1 MSATLPHFIRRLSR
15 IPRSR
20 GFGVQSPWAYR
31 FVRSVACERRPYY
44 AYEDHSQHLL
54 SLINDILEMSRIESG
69 KIEQEYVPCS
79 LDSVLDETVNLFDE
93 LMRQKGLRFAVHGS
107 QITHRYVWCD
117 KRSMSRVLLNLV
129 SNAFKFTPAGGEVT
143 VTLLE
148 SGAAEGGYGSYEL
161 RVKDTGI
168 GMSAEFVDKMFV
180 AFERERTSTASGM
193 EGTGLGLPITKSLVE
208 LMGGTI
214 DVLDMHCID
223 PGTFRFGEVQAQC
236 GNAAFQYIK
245 KAIELAM
252 ANEVDGTV
260 TAPLNKEA
268 LNLAGHHYDGH
279 TEIYATFTNT
289 KKYAMMLADENIRVI
304 HVSTHVPLRK
314 ACDLVKKA
322 RVIECVELID
332 DACRQFGIDQP
343 LIAVAGLNP
352 HSSEN
357 GMFGYE
363 EAQEI
368 IPAIEELRQR
378 GFNVD
383 GPVPPDSV
391 FAKAKCGKYDGVVA
405 MYHDQGHIPLKVCA
419 FNWNKETGQ
428 MESASGV
435 NITLGLP
442 IIRVSVD
449 HGTAFDVAGRGIAN
463 DSAMTLSIDYA
474 TRMAIYRKA
483 KLNGE
488 Q

>member
-1 MSATLPHFIRRLSR
+1 MKP
-15 IPRSR
+15 
-20 GFGVQSPWAYR
+20 
-31 FVRSVACERRPYY
+31 
-44 AYEDHSQHLL
+44 
-54 SLINDILEMSRIESG
+54 IL
-69 KIEQEYVPCS
+69 
-79 LDSVLDETVNLFDE
+79 
-93 LMRQKGLRFAVHGS
+93 A
-107 QITHRYVWCD
+107 ITMGD
-117 KRSMSRVLLNLV
+117 
-129 SNAFKFTPAGGEVT
+129 PAGIGPEITIRALNRPETYEKCRPLVT
-143 VTLLE
+143 GDAQILCQAVRLLGFTLQVNPI
-148 SGAAEGGYGSYEL
+148 AQ
-161 RVKDTGI
+161 VKD
-168 GMSAEFVDKMFV
+168 AK
-180 AFERERTSTASGM
+180 FEY
-193 EGTGLGLPITKSLVE
+193 
-208 LMGGTI
+208 GTI
-214 DVLDMHCID
+214 DVID
-223 PGTFRFGEVQAQC
+223 IPVIDYQTFRFGQVQAQC

-245 KAIELAM
+245 QAIELAM

-332 DACRQFGIDQP
+332 DACRQFGIQQP
-343 LIAVAGLNP
+343 LIGVAGLNP

-368 IPAIEELRQR
+368 IPAIEELKAR
-378 GFNVD
+378 GFHVD

-449 HGTAFDVAGRGIAN
+449 HGTAFDVAGKGIAN

-474 TRMAIYRKA
+474 TRMAIYRRQHA
-483 KLNGE
+483 
-488 Q
+488 

>member
-1 MSATLPHFIRRLSR
+1 MGGLFWCAASGFPAGIGPEITVRALNRQETYEKCRPIVTGDATI
-15 IPRSR
+15 
-20 GFGVQSPWAYR
+20 
-31 FVRSVACERRPYY
+31 
-44 AYEDHSQHLL
+44 
-54 SLINDILEMSRIESG
+54 
-69 KIEQEYVPCS
+69 
-79 LDSVLDETVNLFDE
+79 
-93 LMRQKGLRFAVHGS
+93 MRQAV
-107 QITHRYVWCD
+107 Q
-117 KRSMSRVLLNLV
+117 LLGFNLQV
-129 SNAFKFTPAGGEVT
+129 NAIQN
-143 VTLLE
+143 
-148 SGAAEGGYGSYEL
+148 
-161 RVKDTGI
+161 VKD
-168 GMSAEFVDKMFV
+168 ARFEF
-180 AFERERTSTASGM
+180 
-193 EGTGLGLPITKSLVE
+193 
-208 LMGGTI
+208 GTI
-214 DVLDMHCID
+214 DVLDLQCVD
-223 PGTFRFGEVQAQC
+223 LKTFEFGKVQAQC

-279 TEIYATFTNT
+279 TEIYATFTGT

-322 RVIECVELID
+322 RIIECVELID
-332 DACRQFGIDQP
+332 DACKQFGIEKP
-343 LIAVAGLNP
+343 HIGVAGLNP

-368 IPAIEELRQR
+368 IPAIEELNAR
-378 GFNVD
+378 GFDVE
-383 GPVPPDSV
+383 GPVPPDSI
-391 FAKAKCGKYDGVVA
+391 FAKAKCGKFDGCVA

-419 FNWNKETGQ
+419 FNWNKETGK

-449 HGTAFDVAGRGIAN
+449 HGTAFDVAGKGIAN

-474 TRMAIYRKA
+474 TRMAIYRRNKLKA
-483 KLNGE
+483 NC
-488 Q
+488 